1 MPALK
6 EMRSAVVLLPPAR
19 CIQMLELL
27 GTTLAERFEL
37 QPSLER
43 TARLKL
49 QPTLRAS
56 NESTAQTISCRAIC
70 GRDGHGQGLML
81 EGQCLHGHC
90 KPQGFGLK
98 KNFEF

>member
-70 GRDGHGQGLML
+70 GETDMV
-81 EGQCLHGHC
+81 
-90 KPQGFGLK
+90 KD
-98 KNFEF
+98 